1 MESTSILFLTVSK
14 SRMTAANDCYSKENE
29 NKQSHNVEF
38 LDKNCHDNQNK
49 PLAFMGVVSRQEVD
63 Y

>member
-1 MESTSILFLTVSK
+1 MIATVK
-14 SRMTAANDCYSKENE
+14 KMKT
-29 NKQSHNVEF
+29 NKATNVEF